1 MAAKRNR
8 LQKYPKR
15 ILVPLTDQQHDK
27 LRETWLA
34 GGPTIVEQIRRAID
48 RALGAQKGNG

>member
-8 LQKYPKR
+8 LQKYPRR

-34 GGPTIVEQIRRAID
+34 GGPAIVEQIRRAID
-48 RALGAQKGNG
+48 QALERKDGTV